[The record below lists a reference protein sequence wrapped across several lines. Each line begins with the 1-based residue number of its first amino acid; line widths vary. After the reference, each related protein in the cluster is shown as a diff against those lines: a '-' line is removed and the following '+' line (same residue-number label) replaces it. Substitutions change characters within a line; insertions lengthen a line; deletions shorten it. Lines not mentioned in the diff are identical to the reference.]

1 MGLVDRLCTAAST
14 VSARVVFPEGDDPR
28 VLAAADRLARERIVT
43 PVVLG
48 DVDEVQNAAR
58 AADLDLDAHVIV
70 LDPRTHPQR
79 QALADRLL
87 ADRQGRPER
96 RDIVDQLITD
106 RLVFAAMLLRTG
118 NVDACIAGTT
128 HTTRQIV
135 RMALDIIGLAPGT
148 RLVSSVFLMALAED
162 RTVTFGDCAVV
173 PNPTAEQLADIAV
186 HAAETHRRVT
196 GDTPHV
202 AMLSFS
208 TKGSATHESVDKVR
222 NATRL
227 AQGLAAGLSID
238 GELQFDAAW
247 VADVAARKAADSRVA
262 GRANVFVFPNLDA
275 GNIAYK
281 IAERLGGARAI
292 GPILQG
298 LAKPMHDVSRG
309 CRVDDIVALAAV
321 SALQASIPDRPA
333 DRRASHPQ
341 ARFRDRN
348 VGP

>member
-1 MGLVDRLCTAAST
+1 VRLVDRLCTAART

-28 VLAAADRLARERIVT
+28 VLAAADRLGREGIVT

-48 DVDEVQNAAR
+48 NVDAVRQAAR
-58 AADLDLDAHVIV
+58 AAALDLDGHVVV
-70 LDPRTHPQR
+70 LDPRTHPR
-79 QALADRLL
+79 RRSLADRLL
-87 ADRQGRPER
+87 AAREGTPTR
-96 RDIVDQLITD
+96 RDIVDHLISD

-118 NVDACIAGTT
+118 EVDACVAGTMHST
-128 HTTRQIV
+128 GQIV
-135 RMALDIIGLAPGT
+135 RTALDIIGLAPGT

-162 RTVTFGDCAVV
+162 RAVTFGDCAVV
-173 PNPTAEQLADIAV
+173 PKPTAAQLADIAV

-196 GDTPHV
+196 GDTPRV

-208 TKGSATHESVDKVR
+208 TKGSAAHESVDKVR
-222 NATRL
+222 HATHL
-227 AQGLAAGLSID
+227 ARGLAAGLSID

-247 VADVAARKAADSRVA
+247 VADVAARKAAGSDVA

-298 LAKPMHDVSRG
+298 LAKPMHDLSRG

-321 SALQASIPDRPA
+321 SALQAMIPDHPA
-333 DRRASHPQ
+333 AH
-341 ARFRDRN
+341 
-348 VGP
+348 G